1 MTGATMRFNP
11 VLETLTPYRAGP
23 PLAEIRDRYDLSRL
37 AELSANES
45 PWGPFPE
52 VVEALKDAVE
62 GLNRYPDGS
71 CAKLRGALAER
82 LGVSENRL
90 MFGNGSCEL
99 LMLLGQ
105 ALLGPQSHA
114 VFPHPSFVMYRLIAL
129 ANSAP
134 FTAVPLRDLDYD
146 LDTMAAA
153 LREDTSLLILCNPN
167 NPTGSYLEP
176 AVLRAFLEKV
186 PQETVVVL
194 DEAYIEFVAS
204 RTHEDSIA
212 WLDDHPNLVILRTF
226 SKIYGLA
233 GLRLGYGIAA
243 PRVVDAL
250 DKIRQP
256 FNVDSLAQIAAI
268 ESLRH
273 PRRMEERRQLI
284 LAERLRMTQ
293 RLTELGIV
301 CHASEANF
309 LFVDVTNLA
318 TPGPE
323 VAQSLLQRGILT
335 RSGYAMGCPGWIR
348 VTIGKAVEVE
358 AFLEAMADLQKN
370 PGDTAESHPVD
381 GLSAEA
387 LSPES

>member
-1 MTGATMRFNP
+1 MRFNP
-11 VLETLTPYRAGP
+11 VLEKLTPYRAGP
-23 PLAEIRDRYDLSRL
+23 PLAQIRDRYHLGRL

-52 VVEALKDAVE
+52 VVEALKAAVG

-71 CAKLRGALAER
+71 CGGLRRALAER
-82 LGVSENRL
+82 LGVAEDHL
-90 MFGNGSCEL
+90 TFGNGSCEL

-134 FTAVPLRDLDYD
+134 YTAVPMRDLDYD
-146 LDTMAAA
+146 LDAMAAA
-153 LREDTSLLILCNPN
+153 VREDTSLLIICNPN

-176 AVLRAFLEKV
+176 GVLRAFLKRV
-186 PQETVVVL
+186 PAETLVVL
-194 DEAYIEFVAS
+194 DEAYTEFVTSPA
-204 RTHEDSIA
+204 HEDSVA
-212 WLDDHPNLVILRTF
+212 WLTDHPNLVILRTF

-233 GLRLGYGIAA
+233 GLRLGYGIAD
-243 PRVVDAL
+243 PQVVDAL

-256 FNVDSLAQIAAI
+256 FNVDSLAQIAAT
-268 ESLRH
+268 EALKR
-273 PRRMEERRQLI
+273 PQRVEERRRATSAEKVRLAGR
-284 LAERLRMTQ
+284 LAES
-293 RLTELGIV
+293 GIV
-301 CHASEANF
+301 CHPSQANF
-309 LFVDVTNLA
+309 LFVDVTKLA
-318 TPGPE
+318 IPGPE
-323 VAQSLLQRGILT
+323 VAQALLERGILT

-348 VTIGKAVEVE
+348 VTIGKAEE
-358 AFLEAMADLQKN
+358 GDLFLQAIADLRKN
-370 PGDTAESHPVD
+370 PGEPAASHPVD